1 MLSQRAKYGL
11 KALLYMADHAGEK
24 GVRGMDISA
33 AETIPKKFLDII
45 LLELKAED
53 LITSKKGKQGGY
65 QLARS
70 PERISV
76 GQVIRI
82 LDGPLAPVSCVSR
95 TAYKRCADCRDENAC
110 RIRRIMGQ
118 VRDAIADILDNTS
131 LADMRKGPAEDI
143 FLYYD
148 I

>member
-11 KALLYMADHAGEK
+11 KALLYLADHAAGK
-24 GVRGMDISA
+24 GVRGADISA
-33 AETIPKKFLDII
+33 AENIPKKFLDLI
-45 LLELKAED
+45 LLDLKAKD

-65 QLARS
+65 QLAL
-70 PERISV
+70 PAERIAV

-95 TAYKRCADCRDENAC
+95 TAYKRCPDCRDERTC
-110 RIRRIMGQ
+110 RVRQVMGQ
-118 VRDAIADILDNTS
+118 VRDAIADVLDNTS
-131 LADMRKGPAEDI
+131 LADMQGARQTDSV
-143 FLYYD
+143 LYYD

>member
-11 KALLYMADHAGEK
+11 KALLYMADHAEDK
-24 GVRGMDISA
+24 GVRGMDISQ
-33 AETIPKKFLDII
+33 AECIPKKFLDLI
-45 LLELKAED
+45 LLNLKAED

-65 QLARS
+65 QLARR
-70 PERISV
+70 PDRISV

-95 TAYKRCADCRDENAC
+95 TAYKRCTDCRDENAC
-110 RIRRIMGQ
+110 RVRRVMGQ
-118 VRDAIADILDNTS
+118 VRDAIAEILDNTS
-131 LADMRKGPAEDI
+131 LADMQGGQDDQGLM
-143 FLYYD
+143 FYD

>member
-11 KALLYMADHAGEK
+11 KALLYLADHAEEK
-24 GVRGMDISA
+24 GVRGIDIA
-33 AETIPKKFLDII
+33 TAESIPKKFLDLI

-53 LITSKKGKQGGY
+53 LVISKKGKQGGY
-65 QLARS
+65 QLALP

-76 GQVIRI
+76 GRVIRT

-95 TAYKRCADCRDENAC
+95 TAYKRCADCGNENTC
-110 RIRRIMGQ
+110 RIRRVMGQ
-118 VRDAIADILDNTS
+118 VRDAIAEVLDHTS
-131 LADMRKGPAEDI
+131 LADMRQSPDQDQV
-143 FLYYD
+143 LHYD

>member
-11 KALLYMADHAGEK
+11 KALLYLADHAADK
-24 GVRGMDISA
+24 GVRGADIAA
-33 AETIPKKFLDII
+33 AENIPKKFLDLI
-45 LLELKAED
+45 LLDLKARD

-65 QLARS
+65 QLAR
-70 PERISV
+70 PAGRISV

-95 TAYKRCADCRDENAC
+95 TAYKPCSDCRDERTC
-110 RIRRIMGQ
+110 RVRVVMGQ
-118 VRDAIADILDNTS
+118 VRDAIADVLDNTS
-131 LADMRKGPAEDI
+131 LADMQGAREAGSV
-143 FLYYD
+143 LYYD

>member
-11 KALLYMADHAGEK
+11 KALLYMADHAADK
-24 GVRGMDISA
+24 GVRGADISQS
-33 AETIPKKFLDII
+33 EQIPKKFLDLI

-53 LITSKKGKQGGY
+53 LITSKKGKLGGY
-65 QLARS
+65 QLAQ
-70 PERISV
+70 PADRISV

-95 TAYKRCADCRDENAC
+95 TAYKPCPDCRTEAAC
-110 RIRRIMGQ
+110 RVRHVMGQ

-131 LADMRKGPAEDI
+131 LADMQGSCRDGGV
-143 FLYYD
+143 FFYD

>member
-11 KALLYMADHAGEK
+11 KALLYLADHADEK
-24 GVRGMDISA
+24 GVRGIDISQS
-33 AETIPKKFLDII
+33 ETIPKKFLDVI
-45 LLELKAED
+45 LLDLKAQD
-53 LITSKKGKQGGY
+53 LITSKKGKLGGY
-65 QLARS
+65 QLARP

-95 TAYKRCADCRDENAC
+95 TAYRRCTDCRDENAC
-110 RIRRIMGQ
+110 RVRRVMGQ
-118 VRDAIADILDNTS
+118 VRDAIADILDSTS
-131 LADMRKGPAEDI
+131 LADMRDDTPDKTI
-143 FLYYD
+143 QFYD